1 MRVYVILFNARTDNE
16 GIHSVRAQGQ
26 DFIYMFADE
35 DDATCYAMMLE
46 AQDLPLP
53 AVEPLDSQEIEEFC
67 ADSNYKCVL
76 IEKGMLDEQGRLLL
90 PPENNVTDTDWQADG
105 QHRKT
110 AEAVGQD
117 EDASSDV
124 DYDRIRR
131 QLEGLL

>member
-16 GIHSVRAQGQ
+16 GIHSVRAEGH
-26 DFIYMFADE
+26 DLIYMFADE
-35 DDATCYAMMLE
+35 DDATRYAMMLE
-46 AQDLPLP
+46 AQDLPTP

-67 ADSNYKCVL
+67 ADSNYECVL
-76 IEKGMLDEQGRLLL
+76 IEQGMLVV
-90 PPENNVTDTDWQADG
+90 PPENNMTDTDWQADG
-105 QHRKT
+105 QHRKA
-110 AEAVGQD
+110 AEAVSQD

>member
-16 GIHSVRAQGQ
+16 GIHSVRAEGH
-26 DFIYMFADE
+26 DLIYMFADE
-35 DDATCYAMMLE
+35 DDATRYAMMLE
-46 AQDLPLP
+46 AQDLPNP

-67 ADSNYKCVL
+67 ADSNYECVL
-76 IEKGMLDEQGRLLL
+76 IEQGMLVV
-90 PPENNVTDTDWQADG
+90 PPENNMTDTDWQADG
-105 QHRKT
+105 QHRKA

>member
-16 GIHSVRAQGQ
+16 GIHSVRAEGH
-26 DFIYMFADE
+26 DLIYMFADE
-35 DDATCYAMMLE
+35 DDATRYAMMLE
-46 AQDLPLP
+46 AQDLPSP

-67 ADSNYKCVL
+67 ADSKYECVL
-76 IEKGMLDEQGRLLL
+76 IEQGMLVV

-110 AEAVGQD
+110 TETAD

>member
-16 GIHSVRAQGQ
+16 GIHSVRAEGH
-26 DFIYMFADE
+26 DLIYMFADE
-35 DDATCYAMMLE
+35 DDATRYAMMLE
-46 AQDLPLP
+46 AQDLPTP

-67 ADSNYKCVL
+67 ADSNYECVL
-76 IEKGMLDEQGRLLL
+76 IEQGMLVV
-90 PPENNVTDTDWQADG
+90 PPENNMTDTDWQADG

-117 EDASSDV
+117 EEVSSDV

>member
-16 GIHSVRAQGQ
+16 GIHSVRAEGH
-26 DFIYMFADE
+26 DLIYMFADE
-35 DDATCYAMMLE
+35 DDATRYAMMLE
-46 AQDLPLP
+46 AQDLPAP

-67 ADSNYKCVL
+67 ADSNYECVL
-76 IEKGMLDEQGRLLL
+76 IEQGMLVV

-105 QHRKT
+105 QHHKT
-110 AEAVGQD
+110 AETADKD

>member
-16 GIHSVRAQGQ
+16 GIHSVRAEGH
-26 DFIYMFADE
+26 DLIYMFADE
-35 DDATCYAMMLE
+35 DDATRYAMMLE
-46 AQDLPLP
+46 AQDLPTP

-67 ADSNYKCVL
+67 ADSNYECVL
-76 IEKGMLDEQGRLLL
+76 IEQGMLVV
-90 PPENNVTDTDWQADG
+90 PPENNMTDTDWQADG

-110 AEAVGQD
+110 AEPVDQD
-117 EDASSDV
+117 EDVSSDV

>member
-16 GIHSVRAQGQ
+16 GIHSVRAEGH
-26 DFIYMFADE
+26 DLIYMFADE
-35 DDATCYAMMLE
+35 DDATRYAMMLE
-46 AQDLPLP
+46 AQDLPAP

-67 ADSNYKCVL
+67 ADSNYECVL
-76 IEKGMLDEQGRLLL
+76 IEQGMLVV
-90 PPENNVTDTDWQADG
+90 PPENNLTDTDWQADG

-110 AEAVGQD
+110 AETAD